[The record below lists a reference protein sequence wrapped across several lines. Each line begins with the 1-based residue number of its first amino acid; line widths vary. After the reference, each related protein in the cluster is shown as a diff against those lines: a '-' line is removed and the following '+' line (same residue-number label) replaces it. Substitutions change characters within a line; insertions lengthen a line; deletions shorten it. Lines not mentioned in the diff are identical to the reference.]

1 MPPRWD
7 MATTTSPQPP
17 DLRSRLF
24 EFACAITCAAKS
36 LRTRSPVA
44 LVLSEQV
51 LRSGT
56 SAGANYEEASDGSS
70 RRDSRAKI
78 LIALREMKETR
89 YRLRILDA
97 TGLLLPLERSLISES
112 DELVRIL
119 ATIVKRLSD

>member
-1 MPPRWD
+1 MV
-7 MATTTSPQPP
+7 TTTTRQSR

-24 EFACAITCAAKS
+24 DFACAIVS
-36 LRTRSPVA
+36 LAMAMRTRSPVA
-44 LVLSEQV
+44 VVLSEQI

-78 LIALREMKETR
+78 RIALREMKETR
-89 YRLRILDA
+89 YRLRLLDA
-97 TGLLLPLERSLISES
+97 SGILTPDERALIAES

-119 ATIVKRLSD
+119 ATIVTRLAD